1 MADVLVAPA
10 GSSASSYR
18 SPERSAIIQTNK
30 KNHTYSYLVYKL
42 FPIFRRLHWVDR
54 EKEIYITV
62 AAGRLISGGGN
73 LDGLDVIVELEGLVQ
88 PQEGDVVD
96 DVEEPFHLNTL

>member
-1 MADVLVAPA
+1 
-10 GSSASSYR
+10 
-18 SPERSAIIQTNK
+18 
-30 KNHTYSYLVYKL
+30 
-42 FPIFRRLHWVDR
+42 
-54 EKEIYITV
+54 
-62 AAGRLISGGGN
+62 